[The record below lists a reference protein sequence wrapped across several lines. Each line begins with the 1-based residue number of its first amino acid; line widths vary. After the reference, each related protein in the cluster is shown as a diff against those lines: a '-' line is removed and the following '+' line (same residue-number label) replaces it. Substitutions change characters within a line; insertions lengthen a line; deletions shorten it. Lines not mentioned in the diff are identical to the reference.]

1 MRETKR
7 YGDVLKP
14 VPADCVDRLAAE
26 VGSPP
31 NIARAQALEQRLPI
45 TVNIDG
51 QVVHYGKARRDRDGY
66 KANGGWLLARSTA
79 DGHRISFR
87 IDDAAWPQRPRY
99 IGWLTPALRLP
110 LTALAYHW
118 VRRLFRPIVDIRA
131 GAQRFGAGNFRTPFP
146 CAAMTSWA
154 SWRHRSTEWRPICKA
169 CSTPRVRSSWPLATN
184 CVHRSHVH
192 G

>member
-7 YGDVLKP
+7 YGDVLKL

-45 TVNIDG
+45 AVNIDG
-51 QVVHYGKARRDRDGY
+51 PVVHYGKARRARDGY

-110 LTALAYHW
+110 VTALA
-118 VRRLFRPIVDIRA
+118 
-131 GAQRFGAGNFRTPFP
+131 
-146 CAAMTSWA
+146 
-154 SWRHRSTEWRPICKA
+154 
-169 CSTPRVRSSWPLATN
+169 
-184 CVHRSHVH
+184 
-192 G
+192 